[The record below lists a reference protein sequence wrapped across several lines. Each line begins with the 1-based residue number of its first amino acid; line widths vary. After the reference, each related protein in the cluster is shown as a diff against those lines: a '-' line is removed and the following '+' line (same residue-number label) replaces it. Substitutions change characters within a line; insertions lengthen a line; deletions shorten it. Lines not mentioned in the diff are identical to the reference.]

1 MDLIERYLQAVQF
14 WLPKGQKD
22 DIIAELSEDL
32 HAQIEERE
40 SALSRPLTE
49 PEIEAILKQ
58 RGRPVLVANRF
69 LPQDHLIG
77 PLLFPIYTFVLKI
90 VALAYLLPWVLTW
103 VGLMIWSPAHRAEL
117 FAHPVSQILSAW
129 SSLWATAFLAFGVVT
144 IVFAILERLQ
154 AKSHFLEQWEP
165 SKLPAV
171 RNPNVIPRATATFEL
186 IVNLAGAVVWA
197 TNMYHP
203 VAMIP
208 DVRISLS
215 PLWPGFFWGFLL
227 ICLANSSLSAVA
239 LLRPYWTTRRAILRL
254 LVDAAGS
261 TLFCWLLKANILIGF
276 TVANVSPERTA
287 EITGI
292 INMWVGKMF
301 PFAVTMCICIACA
314 NGYRILRLKMGHARP
329 TFAAISH

>member
-40 SALSRPLTE
+40 SALSRSLTE

-90 VALAYLLPWVLTW
+90 AALGYLLPWILTW
-103 VGLMIWSPAHRAEL
+103 AGLMIYSPARRAEL
-117 FAHPVSQILSAW
+117 LAQPVSQILSAW
-129 SSLWATAFLAFGVVT
+129 SSLWATAFLAFGAVT
-144 IVFAILERLQ
+144 IVFAIVERLQ

-165 SKLPAV
+165 AKLPAV
-171 RNPNVIPRATATFEL
+171 RNPNVIPRASATFEL

-203 VAMIP
+203 IAMIP
-208 DVRISLS
+208 DIRISLS
-215 PLWPGFFWGFLL
+215 PLWPWFFWGFLL
-227 ICLANSSLSAVA
+227 ICLANSALSAVA
-239 LLRPYWTTRRAILRL
+239 FARPYWTADRAILRL

-261 TLFCWLLKANILIGF
+261 ALFCWLLKANILVGF

-287 EITGI
+287 EIAGFIT
-292 INMWVGKMF
+292 MWAGKTF
-301 PFAVTMCICIACA
+301 PIALAVCVAIACA
-314 NGYRILRLKMGHARP
+314 NGYRIVRLKMGHPRP
-329 TFAAISH
+329 AFAAIAH